1 MGTIFWKIIKDRR
14 ISTIIYCVA
23 AVALV
28 WMYIA
33 MYPTITKQTAVMNE
47 AFKNYPEAL
56 LKAFGIEQLTFDHLE
71 NFLAMEQF
79 SIIWPVMVIFMV
91 AAFASN
97 SLAREVEKGTAEI
110 LLSRPISRLKI
121 FFGRYLAAVAVL
133 AVFTILST
141 MTVPPIAGA
150 YNIDYQFTSYI
161 YTAILGFLF
170 GWTFLSIAFMCS
182 ALFSEKSRVAMS
194 IGGLAVVIYVM
205 RLVSS
210 FIEKLDWL
218 KYLSFFHYFNANDT
232 MINGTLKPISIVVF
246 VGVIIACTAVGAWHF
261 QKRDIAV

>member
-14 ISTIIYCVA
+14 VSTIIYCLA

-47 AFKNYPEAL
+47 AFKNYPKAL

-79 SIIWPVMVIFMV
+79 SIIWPVMVIFLV

-97 SLAREVEKGTAEI
+97 SLAREIEKGTAEI

-121 FFGRYLAAVAVL
+121 FFGRYGAAVCIL
-133 AVFTILST
+133 TVFTVLST
-141 MTVPPIAGA
+141 FTVPLIAGA
-150 YNIDYQFTSYI
+150 YHIDYQLANYLK
-161 YTAILGFLF
+161 TALLGWLF
-170 GWTFLSIAFMCS
+170 GWSFLSIAFMCS
-182 ALFSEKSRVAMS
+182 AWFSEKSRVAMS
-194 IGGLAVVIYVM
+194 IGGLAVIMYVA
-205 RLVSS
+205 RLVAS
-210 FIEKLDWL
+210 FIDKLDWL

-232 MINGTLKPISIVVF
+232 MIEGVLHTLPIIVF
-246 VGVIIACTAVGAWHF
+246 TCVIIVTTAVGAWYF